1 MCIIGRVHW
10 QQMRA
15 ILVILTAL
23 TWTTTSL
30 QPEDRVSAF
39 YQTLHGGVRLNSPPC
54 VIYWHFY
61 CICLHPHVFFVCSIV
76 QKHCTF
82 FDVVVTGPFLFY
94 VLQ

>member
-1 MCIIGRVHW
+1 MCIIGRVQW

-15 ILVILTAL
+15 ILVILAAL

-54 VIYWHFY
+54 VISWSCY
-61 CICLHPHVFFVCSIV
+61 CICLHPHVFFVC
-76 QKHCTF
+76 F
-82 FDVVVTGPFLFY
+82 FVPTPGSLLSHITDPFFFY